1 MDWLSFTLSVTLD
14 SARLMREAM
23 ILFYTGTSNFSLRD
37 VREGTGLDG
46 LTQVYLS
53 ICTGTIQFRNANI
66 YLIPHRM
73 NVISQAISYIK
84 HIHISIIIST
94 IIYKLTINK
103 IHHISL
109 YSM

>member
-66 YLIPHRM
+66 YLTPQSGDSSRFALARPC
-73 NVISQAISYIK
+73 VRVSGRSQ
-84 HIHISIIIST
+84 
-94 IIYKLTINK
+94 L
-103 IHHISL
+103 L
-109 YSM
+109 LMR